1 MREQVRDR
9 GRLEHIL
16 QAINTVFEFT
26 KDVKREDFK
35 KDSILY
41 FAIVK
46 NIEIIGEAS
55 YMLSLDFKDAHSD
68 TNWKVIVAMR
78 HFLVHGYYQVD
89 PEEVW
94 NVIEQDLQPLKEQVE
109 KYLAEME

>member
-1 MREQVRDR
+1 MREQVRDK
-9 GRLEHIL
+9 GSLEHIL
-16 QAINTVFEFT
+16 QAIDKVFEFT
-26 KDVKREDFK
+26 EDVKREDFK

-55 YMLSLDFKDAHSD
+55 YMLSLDFKDAHPD

-89 PEEVW
+89 PEEIC

-109 KYLAEME
+109 KYLAEM

>member
-9 GRLEHIL
+9 GRLERIL
-16 QAINTVFEFT
+16 QAIDKVFEFT

-55 YMLSLDFKDAHSD
+55 YMLSLDFKDVHPD

-78 HFLVHGYYQVD
+78 HFPVRENRQKRGRQTPKTVPVH
-89 PEEVW
+89 
-94 NVIEQDLQPLKEQVE
+94 E
-109 KYLAEME
+109 KGCFCGRFNF

>member
-16 QAINTVFEFT
+16 QAIDKVIEFT

-35 KDSILY
+35 KASILY

-46 NIEIIGEAS
+46 NIELIGEAS
-55 YMLSLDFKDAHSD
+55 YMLSLDFKEAHPD

-94 NVIEQDLQPLKEQVE
+94 NVIEQDLLPLKEQVE

>member
-16 QAINTVFEFT
+16 QAIDKAFEFT

-35 KDSILY
+35 KDSIFY

-46 NIEIIGEAS
+46 NIENAS
-55 YMLSLDFKDAHSD
+55 
-68 TNWKVIVAMR
+68 
-78 HFLVHGYYQVD
+78 
-89 PEEVW
+89 
-94 NVIEQDLQPLKEQVE
+94 
-109 KYLAEME
+109 

>member
-1 MREQVRDR
+1 MRERVRDK

-16 QAINTVFEFT
+16 QAIDKVFEFSNG
-26 KDVKREDFK
+26 VKREDFQ

-55 YMLSLDFKDAHSD
+55 YMLSLEFKDSHPD
-68 TNWKVIVAMR
+68 TDWQVIIAMR
-78 HFLVHGYYQVD
+78 PFLVHGYYQVD

-94 NVIEQDLQPLKEQVE
+94 NVIEQDLQPLKDQILEYIKE
-109 KYLAEME
+109 L